1 MIYVKIN
8 LFFRLFHSWIR
19 WELLIHILVL
29 LCSWFSLS
37 GARLVKAVNTAYV
50 ANIFQGSQTLGDFFF
65 FIEAMIRCRFKNKQT
80 KKIGKQEQAFTR
92 YLFQWRTVEIYVQYT
107 FLLEVEAAFLLHSS
121 LLFCVCGFFFQ
132 LLRKE
137 NLDLKLTPYKVLAT
151 STKHGMNTFIS

>member
-19 WELLIHILVL
+19 WELLINILVFL
-29 LCSWFSLS
+29 FSWFSLS
-37 GARLVKAVNTAYV
+37 KARLLNCVNAAYIANTLQSSQISRWLLSFLYRHTITLCRLRKKKKKNCQTGFHSLSVSVKN
-50 ANIFQGSQTLGDFFF
+50 SGDQCPVHILLV
-65 FIEAMIRCRFKNKQT
+65 IES
-80 KKIGKQEQAFTR
+80 
-92 YLFQWRTVEIYVQYT
+92 
-107 FLLEVEAAFLLHSS
+107 AFLLHSS
-121 LLFCVCGFFFQ
+121 LLLYVVFSQ